1 MEAKWS
7 DIRVA
12 RDSFVMGQGGRSEVQ
27 ARQDA
32 HWGPAEVKED
42 SV

>member
-1 MEAKWS
+1 MEANWS
-7 DIRVA
+7 DVRVA
-12 RDSFVMGQGGRSEVQ
+12 GDSLVMGQGGRGEVQ

-32 HWGPAEVKED
+32 HWGPAEVEED